1 MFVQGYQ
8 PCARSDSE
16 KRKLFEIALMCSQN
30 IMHMEDGGIENKD
43 EVLASW
49 WQHCLVRVS
58 Q

>member
-1 MFVQGYQ
+1 MFVQEYQ

-43 EVLASW
+43 EVMAS
-49 WQHCLVRVS
+49 LSS
-58 Q
+58 QS